1 MKSQSPG
8 SYAQTWIFIDPEE
21 ESPVQYLH
29 VSTRSQH
36 GHTVVDLRGD
46 LDIASVDDL
55 RGQLRSVRQ
64 THGDH
69 LILDLTDLDFMDS
82 QGLSVLIGCHKA
94 VSAAG
99 GSLALVAPRPIVKR
113 TLEITGLNRRFAIF
127 NTVAEA
133 SGQPAGA

>member
-1 MKSQSPG
+1 
-8 SYAQTWIFIDPEE
+8 
-21 ESPVQYLH
+21 
-29 VSTRSQH
+29 
-36 GHTVVDLRGD
+36 VDLSGD

-55 RGQLRSVRQ
+55 REQLRSARQ
-64 THGDH
+64 THGDRM
-69 LILDLTDLDFMDS
+69 ILDLSDLDFVDS

-127 NTVAEA
+127 NSVAEA
-133 SGQPAGA
+133 SGRPAGAA

>member
-1 MKSQSPG
+1 
-8 SYAQTWIFIDPEE
+8 
-21 ESPVQYLH
+21 VHYLH
-29 VSTRSQH
+29 ISARPHH

-55 RGQLRSVRQ
+55 RGQLRSARQ
-64 THGDH
+64 AYGDH
-69 LILDLTDLDFMDS
+69 LILDLSDLDFMDS
-82 QGLSVLIGCHKA
+82 QGLSVIIGCHKA

-113 TLEITGLNRRFAIF
+113 TLEITGLDRRFAIF

-133 SGQPAGA
+133 CGQPAGTP